1 MIGDKLAT
9 GMQLIGSPSCINTAK
24 CLQTA
29 GEKGIDI
36 ESVTI
41 SSAEE
46 VSDKSP
52 LNSAPVLKDLDNIVY
67 GPNAIL
73 SYLDD
78 KGFGPSLV
86 PRNGVIRAIMYQY
99 AHIATDYV
107 QMEAYGLLTGSGGNM
122 DIINK
127 SFDLVENILSNPPD
141 PKLKK
146 GVYICG
152 EFTLAD
158 IHWMACVNA
167 LEISGTDV
175 ISSRAEVSTWYEAV
189 KNHPSTSKEAIVP
202 YTCLPTKEDIDSS
215 TLRDVGINSA

>member
-1 MIGDKLAT
+1 
-9 GMQLIGSPSCINTAK
+9 MQLFGNPSCINTAK

-41 SSAEE
+41 NSAEE

-167 LEISGTDV
+167 LEISGNDV
-175 ISSRAEVSTWYEAV
+175 ISPRPEVSAWYDAV
-189 KNHPSTSKEAIVP
+189 KGHPSTSKEAIIP
-202 YTCLPTKEDIDSS
+202 YTCLPTKEDVDSGS
-215 TLRDVGINSA
+215 LRDVGINSA

>member
-1 MIGDKLAT
+1 M
-9 GMQLIGSPSCINTAK
+9 
-24 CLQTA
+24 
-29 GEKGIDI
+29 
-36 ESVTI
+36 
-41 SSAEE
+41 
-46 VSDKSP
+46 
-52 LNSAPVLKDLDNIVY
+52 DNIVY

-202 YTCLPTKEDIDSS
+202 YTCLPTKEDVDSS

>member
-9 GMQLIGSPSCINTAK
+9 GMQLFGNPSCINTAK

-41 SSAEE
+41 NSGEE

-127 SFDLVENILSNPPD
+127 SFE
-141 PKLKK
+141 KL
-146 GVYICG
+146 
-152 EFTLAD
+152 
-158 IHWMACVNA
+158 
-167 LEISGTDV
+167 
-175 ISSRAEVSTWYEAV
+175 
-189 KNHPSTSKEAIVP
+189 
-202 YTCLPTKEDIDSS
+202 
-215 TLRDVGINSA
+215 NSL

>member
-9 GMQLIGSPSCINTAK
+9 GMQLFGNPSCINTAK

-41 SSAEE
+41 NSGEE

-202 YTCLPTKEDIDSS
+202 YTCLPTKEDVDSS
-215 TLRDVGINSA
+215 SLRDVGINSA

>member
-9 GMQLIGSPSCINTAK
+9 GMQLFGNPNCINTAK

-41 SSAEE
+41 NSGEE

-52 LNSAPVLKDLDNIVY
+52 LNSVPVLKDLDNIVY

-107 QMEAYGLLTGSGGNM
+107 QMEAYGLLTGSGGNI

-141 PKLKK
+141 PQLKK
-146 GVYICG
+146 AYI
-152 EFTLAD
+152 FA
-158 IHWMACVNA
+158 VN
-167 LEISGTDV
+167 S
-175 ISSRAEVSTWYEAV
+175 
-189 KNHPSTSKEAIVP
+189 H
-202 YTCLPTKEDIDSS
+202 
-215 TLRDVGINSA
+215 

>member
-9 GMQLIGSPSCINTAK
+9 GMQLFGNPSCINTAK

-41 SSAEE
+41 NSAEE

-167 LEISGTDV
+167 LEISGNDV
-175 ISSRAEVSTWYEAV
+175 ISPRPEVSAWYDAV
-189 KNHPSTSKEAIVP
+189 KGHPSASKEAIIP
-202 YTCLPTKEDIDSS
+202 YTCLPTKEDVDSGS
-215 TLRDVGINSA
+215 LRDVGINSA

>member
-9 GMQLIGSPSCINTAK
+9 GMQLFGNPSCINTAK

-41 SSAEE
+41 NSGEE

-175 ISSRAEVSTWYEAV
+175 ISSRAEVSTWYKAV

-202 YTCLPTKEDIDSS
+202 YTCLPTKEDVDSS

>member
-9 GMQLIGSPSCINTAK
+9 GMQLFGNPSCINTAK

-41 SSAEE
+41 NSGEE

-175 ISSRAEVSTWYEAV
+175 ISSRAEVSTWYESV

-202 YTCLPTKEDIDSS
+202 YTCLPTKEDVDSS

>member
-9 GMQLIGSPSCINTAK
+9 GMQLFGNPSCINTAK

-41 SSAEE
+41 SSGEE

-52 LNSAPVLKDLDNIVY
+52 LNSVPVLKDLDNIVY

-202 YTCLPTKEDIDSS
+202 YTCLPTKEDVDSS

>member
-9 GMQLIGSPSCINTAK
+9 GMQLFGNASCINTAK

-41 SSAEE
+41 NNGEE

-175 ISSRAEVSTWYEAV
+175 ISSRAEVSTWYKAV

-202 YTCLPTKEDIDSS
+202 YTCLPTKEDVDSS

>member
-9 GMQLIGSPSCINTAK
+9 GMQLFGNPSCINTAK

-41 SSAEE
+41 SSGEE

>member
-9 GMQLIGSPSCINTAK
+9 GMQLFGNPNCINTAK

-41 SSAEE
+41 SSGEE

-52 LNSAPVLKDLDNIVY
+52 LNSVPVLKDLDNIVY

-175 ISSRAEVSTWYEAV
+175 ISSRKEVSTWYEAV
-189 KNHPSTSKEAIVP
+189 KTHPSTSKEAIIP
-202 YTCLPTKEDIDSS
+202 YTCLPTKEDVDSS
-215 TLRDVGINSA
+215 SLRDVGINSA

>member
-9 GMQLIGSPSCINTAK
+9 GMQLFGNSSCINTAK

-41 SSAEE
+41 NSEEE

-107 QMEAYGLLTGSGGNM
+107 QMEAYGMLTGSGGNM

-127 SFDLVENILSNPPD
+127 SFDLVENILLNPPD

-202 YTCLPTKEDIDSS
+202 YTCLPTKEDVDSG

>member
-9 GMQLIGSPSCINTAK
+9 AMQLFGNPSCINTAK

-29 GEKGIDI
+29 GEKGVDI
-36 ESVTI
+36 EAITI
-41 SSAEE
+41 NSGDE

-52 LNSAPVLKDLDNIVY
+52 LSSAPVLKDLDNVVY
-67 GPNAIL
+67 GTGAIL

-99 AHIATDYV
+99 AHIASDYV

-122 DIINK
+122 DIVNK
-127 SFDLVENILSNPPD
+127 SCDLLENLLSNPPD

-146 GVYICG
+146 DVYICG
-152 EFTLAD
+152 EFSLAD
-158 IHWMACVNA
+158 IHWMSCVNA
-167 LEISGTDV
+167 LKISGNDV
-175 ISSRAEVSTWYEAV
+175 VSSRAKMTEWYDAV
-189 KNHPSTSKEAIVP
+189 KNHPSTSKEKVVP
-202 YTCLPTKEDIDSS
+202 FDFLPTKEDVDSGKV
-215 TLRDVGINSA
+215 RNVGINVV

>member
-9 GMQLIGSPSCINTAK
+9 GMQLFGNPSCINTAK

-41 SSAEE
+41 SNGEE

-52 LNSAPVLKDLDNIVY
+52 LNSVPVLKDLDNIVY

-107 QMEAYGLLTGSGGNM
+107 QMEAYGLLTGSGGNI

-175 ISSRAEVSTWYEAV
+175 ISSRAEVSTWYESV

-202 YTCLPTKEDIDSS
+202 YTCLPTKEDVDSS
-215 TLRDVGINSA
+215 SLRDVGINSA

>member
-9 GMQLIGSPSCINTAK
+9 GMQLFGNPSCINTAK

-41 SSAEE
+41 NSAEE

-167 LEISGTDV
+167 LEISGNDV
-175 ISSRAEVSTWYEAV
+175 ISPRPEVSAWYDAV
-189 KNHPSTSKEAIVP
+189 KGHPSTSKEAIIP
-202 YTCLPTKEDIDSS
+202 YTCLPTKEDVDSGS
-215 TLRDVGINSA
+215 LRDVGINSA

>member
-1 MIGDKLAT
+1 
-9 GMQLIGSPSCINTAK
+9 
-24 CLQTA
+24 
-29 GEKGIDI
+29 
-36 ESVTI
+36 
-41 SSAEE
+41 
-46 VSDKSP
+46 
-52 LNSAPVLKDLDNIVY
+52 
-67 GPNAIL
+67 
-73 SYLDD
+73 
-78 KGFGPSLV
+78 
-86 PRNGVIRAIMYQY
+86 MYQY
-99 AHIATDYV
+99 AHIATEYV

-175 ISSRAEVSTWYEAV
+175 ISSRVEVSAWYKAV

-202 YTCLPTKEDIDSS
+202 YTCLPTKEDVDSS

>member
-9 GMQLIGSPSCINTAK
+9 GMQLFGNPSCINTAK

-41 SSAEE
+41 NSAEE

-167 LEISGTDV
+167 LEISGNDV
-175 ISSRAEVSTWYEAV
+175 ISPRPEVSAWYDAV
-189 KNHPSTSKEAIVP
+189 KGHPSTSKEAIIP
-202 YTCLPTKEDIDSS
+202 YTCLPTKEAVDSGS
-215 TLRDVGINSA
+215 LRDVGINSA

>member
-1 MIGDKLAT
+1 M
-9 GMQLIGSPSCINTAK
+9 
-24 CLQTA
+24 QTA

-41 SSAEE
+41 NSGEE

>member
-9 GMQLIGSPSCINTAK
+9 GMQLFGNPSCINTAK

-41 SSAEE
+41 NSAEE

-202 YTCLPTKEDIDSS
+202 YTCLPTKEDVDSS

>member
-9 GMQLIGSPSCINTAK
+9 GMQLFGNPSCINTAK

-41 SSAEE
+41 SSGEE

-175 ISSRAEVSTWYEAV
+175 ISSRAEVSTWYDAV
-189 KNHPSTSKEAIVP
+189 KSHPSTSKEAIVP
-202 YTCLPTKEDIDSS
+202 YTCLPTKEDVDSS

>member
-9 GMQLIGSPSCINTAK
+9 GMQLFGNPSCINTAK

-41 SSAEE
+41 NSAEE

-146 GVYICG
+146 GAYICG

-167 LEISGTDV
+167 LEISGNDV
-175 ISSRAEVSTWYEAV
+175 ISQRPEVSAWYDAV
-189 KNHPSTSKEAIVP
+189 KGHPSTSKEAIVP
-202 YTCLPTKEDIDSS
+202 YTCLPTKEDVDSG

>member
-9 GMQLIGSPSCINTAK
+9 AMKLFGNPSCINTAK

-36 ESVTI
+36 EAITI
-41 SSAEE
+41 NSGDE

-52 LNSAPVLKDLDNIVY
+52 LSSAPVLKDLDNIVY
-67 GPNAIL
+67 GTGAIL

-99 AHIATDYV
+99 AHIASDYV

-122 DIINK
+122 DIVNK
-127 SFDLVENILSNPPD
+127 SCDLLENLLSNPPD

-146 GVYICG
+146 DVYICG
-152 EFTLAD
+152 EFSLAD
-158 IHWMACVNA
+158 IHWMSCVNA
-167 LEISGTDV
+167 LKISGNDV
-175 ISSRAEVSTWYEAV
+175 VSSRAKMTEWYDAV
-189 KNHPSTSKEAIVP
+189 KNHPSTSKEKVVP
-202 YTCLPTKEDIDSS
+202 FDFLPTKEDVDSGKV
-215 TLRDVGINSA
+215 RNVGINVV

>member
-9 GMQLIGSPSCINTAK
+9 GMQLFGNPSCINTAK

-41 SSAEE
+41 NSGEE

-189 KNHPSTSKEAIVP
+189 KNHPSTSKEAIIP
-202 YTCLPTKEDIDSS
+202 YTCLPTKEDVDSGS
-215 TLRDVGINSA
+215 LRDVGINSA

>member
-9 GMQLIGSPSCINTAK
+9 GMQLFGNPSCINTAK

-41 SSAEE
+41 SNGEE

-52 LNSAPVLKDLDNIVY
+52 LNSVPVLKDLDNIVY

-107 QMEAYGLLTGSGGNM
+107 QMEAYGLLTGSGGNI

>member
-9 GMQLIGSPSCINTAK
+9 GMQLFGNPSCINTAK

-41 SSAEE
+41 NSGEE

-122 DIINK
+122 DTINK

-175 ISSRAEVSTWYEAV
+175 ISSRAEVSTWYESV

-202 YTCLPTKEDIDSS
+202 YTCLPTKEDVDSS

>member
-9 GMQLIGSPSCINTAK
+9 AMQLFGNPSCINTAK

-36 ESVTI
+36 EAITI
-41 SSAEE
+41 NSGDE

-52 LNSAPVLKDLDNIVY
+52 LSSAPVLKDLDNIVY
-67 GPNAIL
+67 GTGAIL

-99 AHIATDYV
+99 AHIASDYV

-122 DIINK
+122 DIVNK
-127 SFDLVENILSNPPD
+127 SCDLLENLLSNPPD

-146 GVYICG
+146 DVYICG
-152 EFTLAD
+152 EFSLAD
-158 IHWMACVNA
+158 IHWMSCVNA
-167 LEISGTDV
+167 LKISGNDV
-175 ISSRAEVSTWYEAV
+175 VSSRAKMTEWYDAV
-189 KNHPSTSKEAIVP
+189 KNHPSTSKEKVVP
-202 YTCLPTKEDIDSS
+202 FDFLPTKEDVDSGKV
-215 TLRDVGINSA
+215 RNVGINVV

>member
-9 GMQLIGSPSCINTAK
+9 GMQLFGNPSCINTAK

-41 SSAEE
+41 NSAEE

-107 QMEAYGLLTGSGGNM
+107 QMEAYGLLTGSGGNI

-202 YTCLPTKEDIDSS
+202 YTCLPTKEDVDSS
-215 TLRDVGINSA
+215 SLRDVGINSA

>member
-9 GMQLIGSPSCINTAK
+9 GMQLFGNPSCINTAK

-41 SSAEE
+41 SNGEE

-52 LNSAPVLKDLDNIVY
+52 LNSVPVLKDLDNIVY

-107 QMEAYGLLTGSGGNM
+107 QMEAYGLLTGSGGNI

-175 ISSRAEVSTWYEAV
+175 ISSRKEVRTWYEAV
-189 KNHPSTSKEAIVP
+189 KTHPSTSKEAIIP
-202 YTCLPTKEDIDSS
+202 YTCLPTKEDVDSS
-215 TLRDVGINSA
+215 SLRDVGINSA

>member
-9 GMQLIGSPSCINTAK
+9 GMQLFGNPSCINTAK

-41 SSAEE
+41 NSGEE

-175 ISSRAEVSTWYEAV
+175 ISSRKEVSTWYEAV
-189 KNHPSTSKEAIVP
+189 KTHPSTSKEAIIP
-202 YTCLPTKEDIDSS
+202 YTCLPTKEDVDSS
-215 TLRDVGINSA
+215 SLRDVGINSA

>member
-9 GMQLIGSPSCINTAK
+9 GMQLFGNPSCINTAK

-41 SSAEE
+41 NSAEE

-167 LEISGTDV
+167 LEISGNDV
-175 ISSRAEVSTWYEAV
+175 ISPRPEVSAWYDAV
-189 KNHPSTSKEAIVP
+189 KGHPSTSKEAIVP
-202 YTCLPTKEDIDSS
+202 YTCLPTKEDVDSG

>member
-9 GMQLIGSPSCINTAK
+9 GMQLFGNPSCINTAK

-41 SSAEE
+41 NSGEE

-202 YTCLPTKEDIDSS
+202 YTCLPTKEDVDSS

>member
-9 GMQLIGSPSCINTAK
+9 GMQLFGNPSCINTAK

-41 SSAEE
+41 NSAEE

-167 LEISGTDV
+167 LEISGNDV
-175 ISSRAEVSTWYEAV
+175 ISPRPEVSAWYDAV
-189 KNHPSTSKEAIVP
+189 KGHPSTSKEAIVP
-202 YTCLPTKEDIDSS
+202 YTCLPTKEDVDSGS
-215 TLRDVGINSA
+215 LRDVGINSA

>member
-9 GMQLIGSPSCINTAK
+9 GMQLFGNPSCINTAK

-41 SSAEE
+41 NSGEE

>member
-9 GMQLIGSPSCINTAK
+9 GMQLFGNPNCINTAK

-41 SSAEE
+41 SSGEE

-52 LNSAPVLKDLDNIVY
+52 LNSVPVLKDLDNIVY

-175 ISSRAEVSTWYEAV
+175 ISSRAEVSTWYKAV

-202 YTCLPTKEDIDSS
+202 YTCLPTKEDVDSS